1 MFTVRR
7 KLGFWLAIAGVARM
21 KEHCLFHRLRWKKM
35 RTLFRCEMLSAELNL
50 VFGCGKQQVALQN
63 LLKFKQA
70 AGTYFSEIG
79 TFSDT
84 LYQEN
89 QSFSFK
95 AIYLFFD
102 KLHNCSRFGLVNLGC
117 STSAHKD
124 DSTNSHEL
132 TWNKLAATYQ
142 FLNLCLANKIEKT

>member
-1 MFTVRR
+1 
-7 KLGFWLAIAGVARM
+7 
-21 KEHCLFHRLRWKKM
+21 
-35 RTLFRCEMLSAELNL
+35 MLSAELNL

-70 AGTYFSEIG
+70 AGTYF
-79 TFSDT
+79 
-84 LYQEN
+84 
-89 QSFSFK
+89 
-95 AIYLFFD
+95 
-102 KLHNCSRFGLVNLGC
+102 RFGLVNLGC

-142 FLNLCLANKIEKT
+142 V